1 MQTEFS
7 LSNLISSVIGSEL
20 TCPQSDPVEQLDAGG
35 VVNMF
40 VVVWITVEC
49 VVSGVVFSPPP
60 PPCIYISNG

>member
-1 MQTEFS
+1 M
-7 LSNLISSVIGSEL
+7 IGSEL
-20 TCPQSDPVEQLDAGG
+20 TCPQSDPVEQLDVGG